1 MPAPAVARIGRGPAF
16 ASRRDPRH
24 NHGRVTMAMGMSRQD
39 RIRERAYQ
47 LWEQAGRPSGRDL
60 EHWAR
65 AEAELHAAAPRA
77 PAPAPPVVAPPAPPI
92 VAPAPAMVQPPR
104 SPGERAILGALLGC
118 FVLAL

>member
-1 MPAPAVARIGRGPAF
+1 MARSLADAGARCRRDPARGLAF

-47 LWEQAGRPSGRDL
+47 LWEEAGRPSGRDL

-65 AEAELHAAAPRA
+65 AEAELLAAAPRA
-77 PAPAPPVVAPPAPPI
+77 PAPAPPVVAPLP
-92 VAPAPAMVQPPR
+92 VAPLPVA
-104 SPGERAILGALLGC
+104 
-118 FVLAL
+118 